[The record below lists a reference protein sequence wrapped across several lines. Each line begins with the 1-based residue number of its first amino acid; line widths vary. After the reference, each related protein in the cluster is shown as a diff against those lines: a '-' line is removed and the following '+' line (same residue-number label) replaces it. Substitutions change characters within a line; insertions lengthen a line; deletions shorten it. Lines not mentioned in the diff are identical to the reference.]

1 MKLDFFRFHSPS
13 IFLFIRF
20 DPHYFNKFKEKNKLL
35 IKKFSTHFS

>member
-20 DPHYFNKFKEKNKLL
+20 DPHYFNKFK
-35 IKKFSTHFS
+35 KKINYFSTHFHDIVK